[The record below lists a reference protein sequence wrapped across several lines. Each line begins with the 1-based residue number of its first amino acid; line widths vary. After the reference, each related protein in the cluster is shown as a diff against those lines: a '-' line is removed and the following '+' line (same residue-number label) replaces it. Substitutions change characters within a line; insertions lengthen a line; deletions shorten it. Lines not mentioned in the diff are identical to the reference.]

1 MKRPDLEQALGIH
14 LETTCLDV
22 SSASTGYK
30 RETAGFSASVAV
42 KVGWGLGW
50 LQSSHYMD
58 LLDPPNYLSF
68 TH

>member
-1 MKRPDLEQALGIH
+1 MRRPDLEQALGTH

-30 RETAGFSASVAV
+30 WETAGFSASVAV
-42 KVGWGLGW
+42 KVEWGWGGSRAL
-50 LQSSHYMD
+50 HYMD
-58 LLDPPNYLSF
+58 LLDPPNHLSF